1 MFRPIVV
8 GLFGLVFYVGVSGAQ
23 PAGNRGRAP
32 GAPPPPPLFFKETWR
47 IMGAPHTI
55 APGKIVVAN
64 PNLELKTY
72 GPTATAADPN
82 KRIWISGPPEAATAP
97 GAT

>member
-1 MFRPIVV
+1 
-8 GLFGLVFYVGVSGAQ
+8 
-23 PAGNRGRAP
+23 
-32 GAPPPPPLFFKETWR
+32 
-47 IMGAPHTI
+47 MGAPHAI